1 MTLTYGVVVAVIG
14 GSATVATVTFWAAFY
29 LGRIWSRLMMHDE
42 RLDRHDERL
51 DKIDEVFG
59 GPVVRPRGGRV

>member
-1 MTLTYGVVVAVIG
+1 MTLTYEIVLAMVGAG
-14 GSATVATVTFWAAFY
+14 ATVATVTFWAAFY
-29 LGRIWSRLMMHDE
+29 LGRIWSQLQTHDE

-59 GPVVRPRGGRV
+59 GPVVRPRGGRP